1 MLLIMEN
8 KIQIIYIHKYSFL
21 RTFVPCKI
29 AIPIYYRQVLLYSL
43 HWITLIGWG
52 TGWPRKVSRFG
63 ADGWLPR
70 HRWLASWESEEK
82 KSHTH
87 LFVFNTNER
96 FRQMDLLLAC
106 FSFLFF
112 AFSLSLVRYILF
124 PLKCSKVNI
133 YALRVWIPLCLSQK
147 DISMSLNS
155 TNVRTVN

>member
-1 MLLIMEN
+1 M
-8 KIQIIYIHKYSFL
+8 
-21 RTFVPCKI
+21 RTFGPCKI
-29 AIPIYYRQVLLYSL
+29 AICISYRQVLFSL

-70 HRWLASWESEEK
+70 HRWLASWESEEEK
-82 KSHTH
+82 KPHS
-87 LFVFNTNER
+87 LI
-96 FRQMDLLLAC
+96 C
-106 FSFLFF
+106 FQYKWKIQTDGFALGFLFLF
-112 AFSLSLVRYILF
+112 CFFFLSLSFARYILF

-147 DISMSLNS
+147 DIRTRLNS

>member
-1 MLLIMEN
+1 M
-8 KIQIIYIHKYSFL
+8 

-29 AIPIYYRQVLLYSL
+29 AIPISYRQVLYSL
-43 HWITLIGWG
+43 QCIESPWLVGALGDRERLAGLGLMDGFLG
-52 TGWPRKVSRFG
+52 TGGLHLGSLKK
-63 ADGWLPR
+63 
-70 HRWLASWESEEK
+70 K

-133 YALRVWIPLCLSQK
+133 YALRVWIPLRLSQK

>member
-1 MLLIMEN
+1 M
-8 KIQIIYIHKYSFL
+8 QFL
-21 RTFVPCKI
+21 DNFRSMQDCNSHFLQTGFVFS
-29 AIPIYYRQVLLYSL
+29 AV

-82 KSHTH
+82 KPHS
-87 LFVFNTNER
+87 LI
-96 FRQMDLLLAC
+96 C
-106 FSFLFF
+106 FQYKWKIQTGGFALGFIFLFF

>member
-1 MLLIMEN
+1 M
-8 KIQIIYIHKYSFL
+8 

-29 AIPIYYRQVLLYSL
+29 AIPISYRQVLYSL
-43 HWITLIGWG
+43 QCIESPWLVGALGDRERLAGLGLMDGFLG
-52 TGWPRKVSRFG
+52 TGGLHLGSLK
-63 ADGWLPR
+63 
-70 HRWLASWESEEK
+70 EK
-82 KSHTH
+82 KPHSLICFQYKWKIQTDGFALGL
-87 LFVFNTNER
+87 LF
-96 FRQMDLLLAC
+96 
-106 FSFLFF
+106 FLFF

>member
-8 KIQIIYIHKYSFL
+8 KILIIYILENFRSMQDCNSHFL
-21 RTFVPCKI
+21 QTGFVVFS
-29 AIPIYYRQVLLYSL
+29 ALNHLDWL
-43 HWITLIGWG
+43 GHWVTAK
-52 TGWPRKVSRFG
+52 GWPVW
-63 ADGWLPR
+63 GW
-70 HRWLASWESEEK
+70 WMASLAQVACILGVWRK

>member
-1 MLLIMEN
+1 MLLIMER
-8 KIQIIYIHKYSFL
+8 KISIIYIHKYSFL

-29 AIPIYYRQVLLYSL
+29 AIPISYRQVLWYSL

-52 TGWPRKVSRFG
+52 TGWPRKVGRFG

-82 KSHTH
+82 KPHSLICFQYKWKIQTDGFALGL
-87 LFVFNTNER
+87 LFF
-96 FRQMDLLLAC
+96 F
-106 FSFLFF
+106 FF

-133 YALRVWIPLCLSQK
+133 YALRVWIPLRLSQK